1 MATSSINKTFTLR
14 NKAEVTNFM
23 RLFEKSVQNPPKLEK
38 SSIRMSTPEQ
48 VTELVN
54 AVRKMQLFSSTIMSR
69 IMI

>member
-38 SSIRMSTPEQ
+38 SSIRMATPEQ
-48 VTELVN
+48 VIELW
-54 AVRKMQLFSSTIMSR
+54 
-69 IMI
+69 